1 MGGMDGM
8 MGGGFMMLLWIIFW
22 VAVIVLVA
30 WAVVRLFRG
39 RTGDGR
45 TRGTQDRV
53 DPAEETLRQRYA
65 RGEIDAGEY
74 ERSLQTL
81 RGDGSTDENGGRR

>member
-8 MGGGFMMLLWIIFW
+8 MGGGFMMLLWILFW
-22 VAVIVLVA
+22 VAIIALVV

-39 RTGDGR
+39 RTGGESP
-45 TRGTQDRV
+45 TERGDS
-53 DPAEETLRQRYA
+53 AEETLRQRYA

-81 RGDGSTDENGGRR
+81 RGEGSTDENGGRR